1 MNGFLE
7 YVPGTSLLHRMNPV
21 AKLLFAV
28 VFAITCFCTGN
39 LIFLC
44 AMLAIAI
51 ACAASCGMM
60 KQTFGLMKAVFVFSL
75 ILAILLSEAVRV
87 MNSRQRNKQAAAC

>member
-28 VFAITCFCTGN
+28 LFAITCFCTGN
-39 LIFLC
+39 LVFL
-44 AMLAIAI
+44 
-51 ACAASCGMM
+51 
-60 KQTFGLMKAVFVFSL
+60 
-75 ILAILLSEAVRV
+75 
-87 MNSRQRNKQAAAC
+87 

>member
-60 KQTFGLMKAVFVFSL
+60 MKHEA
-75 ILAILLSEAVRV
+75 LSI
-87 MNSRQRNKQAAAC
+87 KI

>member
-28 VFAITCFCTGN
+28 LFAI
-39 LIFLC
+39 IFLKK
-44 AMLAIAI
+44 LT
-51 ACAASCGMM
+51 S
-60 KQTFGLMKAVFVFSL
+60 
-75 ILAILLSEAVRV
+75 
-87 MNSRQRNKQAAAC
+87 